1 MDFSSQA
8 LRRGEVVIWSGAL
21 EKQRHDA
28 AVRPAPPITRPW
40 AKDVAWEDLKNLL
53 GVGRDGRGNP
63 AVAQVVE
70 TELTIR
76 FKNGSQI
83 QLKGASEPD
92 TLRGRNVKL
101 VVLDEYAN
109 MDPELWPLVR
119 SRKHDR
125 QARSGNATRGIA

>member
-1 MDFSSQA
+1 M
-8 LRRGEVVIWSGAL
+8 LIVVAMRYPNTRNWY
-21 EKQRHDA
+21 
-28 AVRPAPPITRPW
+28 VAPTRPW

-76 FKNGSQI
+76 VKNGSQI
-83 QLKGASEPD
+83 QLKGACEPD

-101 VVLDEYAN
+101 VVLDGHASCAVT
-109 MDPELWPLVR
+109 VR
-119 SRKHDR
+119 L
-125 QARSGNATRGIA
+125 